1 MQRTPPI
8 FAPRL
13 AGLVT
18 ALGLA
23 LLTGQTLSQERLE
36 IEITKPAHGAI
47 VARRPTVEG
56 TVSDAGAT
64 VWVVVNPLPS
74 FEYWVQPRVRV
85 HRSGAWKVEIYIGRP
100 GDLDRGKTF
109 EIIAVANPT
118 RELREGVV
126 LGAWPDAEASSAVV
140 EVTRR

>member
-1 MQRTPPI
+1 MQRTPAI

-18 ALGLA
+18 ALGLS
-23 LLTGQTLSQERLE
+23 LLGGQALSQDRLE
-36 IEITKPAHGAI
+36 IKIIKPAHGAT

-64 VWVVVNPLPS
+64 VWVVVNPITT
-74 FEYWVQPRVRV
+74 FEYWVQPRVKAL
-85 HRSGAWKVEIYIGRP
+85 RSGAWTVKIYIGRP
-100 GDLDRGKTF
+100 GDLDQGKSF

-126 LGAWPDAEASSAVV
+126 LEAWPAAAASSTVV

>member
-1 MQRTPPI
+1 MQRTRAI
-8 FAPRL
+8 FAHRL
-13 AGLVT
+13 AGLVI
-18 ALGLA
+18 ALGVA
-23 LLTGQTLSQERLE
+23 LLTGQALSQDRLE
-36 IEITKPAHGAI
+36 VEIANPAHGAT
-47 VARRPTVEG
+47 VKHRPVVEG
-56 TVSDAGAT
+56 TVSDAGAA

-100 GDLDRGKTF
+100 GDLDQGKTF

-126 LGAWPDAEASSAVV
+126 LGKWPDAEASSAVV